1 MENFVKFAILLRQK
15 RKAAFVIERPEK
27 EDESQRLLPLWP
39 FRPFLRRLGSFFSV
53 IKLFG
58 LHQGLLSSIKGLI
71 KKHLLGPT
79 KKSSDNSFLAFFYRQ
94 ENLRKAGNF
103 RTFFIH
109 KLAFFFLSW

>member
-1 MENFVKFAILLRQK
+1 MENLIKVAILAKKK

-39 FRPFLRRLGSFFSV
+39 FVLFFVIFLGSFFSV

-79 KKSSDNSFLAFFYRQ
+79 KKVLIIVF
-94 ENLRKAGNF
+94 
-103 RTFFIH
+103 
-109 KLAFFFLSW
+109 

>member
-79 KKSSDNSFLAFFYRQ
+79 KKSSDNSFLAF
-94 ENLRKAGNF
+94 L
-103 RTFFIH
+103 
-109 KLAFFFLSW
+109 